1 MNGLKIHF
9 LNVGNGDCTII
20 ELPDGNL
27 MMIDIFNGNNF
38 NYYSKTINPITYL
51 KNNFKTKEIYRYIQT
66 HPEMDHMDGLN
77 ELRKNFQIINFW
89 DTENK
94 RPEPNFNTP
103 YAIGTKN
110 DWLAYQDLR
119 KNSLKFYRGD
129 VVDKAKNSNLYLYK
143 IYVLHPTKSIVSEI
157 NNSQSPKWNNLS
169 YVFILEYEKFK
180 LLYSGDVETP
190 IWEDIYDWVIK
201 NNKENWLKNIN
212 VFKVSHHGR
221 RNGYCG
227 FEILNLA
234 NPQYIII
241 SKGSVD
247 PKDYAYPHYY
257 QFVQGKNKIFI
268 TSQGKILVD
277 YYDTNNKY
285 YRINYEQR

>member
-38 NYYSKTINPITYL
+38 NYYSKSINPITYL

-110 DWLAYQDLR
+110 DWFAYQDLR

-129 VVDKAKNSNLYLYK
+129 VVDKAKNSNLYPYK

-180 LLYSGDVETP
+180 LLYSGDVETS
-190 IWEDIYDWVIK
+190 IWEDIYDWVVK
-201 NNKENWLKNIN
+201 NNKESWLKNIN

-221 RNGYCG
+221 RSGYCG
-227 FEILNLA
+227 SEILNLT
-234 NPQYIII
+234 NPQFIII

-247 PKDYAYPHYY
+247 PEDYAYSYY
-257 QFVQGKNKIFI
+257 HKFVQDRNKIFI
-268 TSQGKILVD
+268 TSQGNILVD

-285 YRINYEQR
+285 YRISYE